1 MLLQQK
7 PLNVIT
13 FGQTKSDNVGRII
26 TITDDFD
33 IATCRQF
40 HQHFTCKFFVRTSFQ
55 QLFSS
60 YMYLEKAAKTM
71 FVQKICT

>member
-13 FGQTKSDNVGRII
+13 FGQTKSDNIDRII

-40 HQHFTCKFFVRTSFQ
+40 HQHFKCKFFVRTPFQ
-55 QLFSS
+55 QLFCS
-60 YMYLEKAAKTM
+60 YMYLEKAAETM
-71 FVQKICT
+71 FVQKIRT